1 MAQNDINTFPRPT
14 GEGLRERGLSAYD
27 EILNQVQDDRV
38 VNGAHRNHT
47 PHYTHS
53 THAKRAAFTLAEVLI
68 TLGIIGVV
76 AALTIPTISR
86 NIQEM
91 VLNNQFK
98 KFYSTFKQAFLT
110 LQTLEGRP
118 IKCFYWTSNPDEGSC
133 TNKCDN
139 NEFGES
145 VNCRCEETGAKPP
158 ADYMG
163 PRSECAMLY
172 KDVITNRLRVAKI
185 CEDKSYERGCLP
197 KDFRG
202 ADKVKLESN
211 PDLNINPDGELSD
224 NKCKNVYATVVLED
238 GSYIIKNASGD
249 SAGAVYIFDINGQK
263 GPNKWG
269 YDIYGVI
276 FYGNYHAGI
285 QEFRYYGV
293 VDKGGKYLHQR
304 LEQLGLK

>member
-1 MAQNDINTFPRPT
+1 MMNYKSETLRKNRTFFIKSKILEKVVKRVQHDRSGSEAHSKHLVPYC
-14 GEGLRERGLSAYD
+14 LSN
-27 EILNQVQDDRV
+27 LVSSKKV
-38 VNGAHRNHT
+38 
-47 PHYTHS
+47 
-53 THAKRAAFTLAEVLI
+53 AFTLAEILI

-118 IKCFYWTSNPDEGSC
+118 IKCFYWTSNPYEGIC
-133 TNKCDN
+133 TSKCDK

-163 PRSECAMLY
+163 ARSECAMLY

-224 NKCKNVYATVVLED
+224 NKFKNVYATVVLED